1 MKIILCC
8 SGISTGN
15 DIEGLHLNEVWFYTA
30 YTAYNDTPH
39 DVQRDGNGQII
50 LVTNCIY
57 VGLSQISPLQIRAKD
72 IRYRF
77 SQIKFPNR
85 NTSSLKIKTIESQNH
100 SRAYELIR
108 PARREASSE

>member
-1 MKIILCC
+1 MKY
-8 SGISTGN
+8 GSTPRTPR
-15 DIEGLHLNEVWFYTA
+15 IMIPLMMFNEMAMDKLSF
-30 YTAYNDTPH
+30 
-39 DVQRDGNGQII
+39 
-50 LVTNCIY
+50 TNCIY

-85 NTSSLKIKTIESQNH
+85 NTSSLKIKTMESQNH